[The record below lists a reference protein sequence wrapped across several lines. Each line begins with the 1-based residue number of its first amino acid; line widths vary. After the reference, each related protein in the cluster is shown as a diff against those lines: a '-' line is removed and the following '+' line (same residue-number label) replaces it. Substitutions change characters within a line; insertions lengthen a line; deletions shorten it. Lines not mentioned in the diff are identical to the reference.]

1 MTRTPLSWRSMFIL
15 VLGLLITVSGC
26 AGAPALNFV
35 SVPRPQVMMQPGDG
49 ATGVNPVGR
58 IWIAVRDGTF
68 NTAGLTSPAGKAVA
82 GQLSADRTTWTV
94 GEPLGYD
101 KTYTWSGTAIDS
113 DGVQIPVQG
122 SFHTLS
128 PTDQVGAKLNVT
140 DNATYGIAMPIAL
153 TFSSP
158 IKDKA
163 AVERSLSVQT
173 SVPTEGSWAW
183 LDDTTVHWRPE
194 NYFTPDTDVIVTARL
209 YGLSMGNGAYG
220 REDLTAKFTIGRSY
234 VLKGDTQAHRLKSY
248 DNGVQVA
255 DYAASYGLDSDPRR
269 VTHSGIHVVMTKFP
283 TFFMTNPKFDYY
295 NVETHWAVQVSDN
308 GVFVHSA
315 PWSIAQQG
323 RRNVS
328 HGCVNLSPSAAKAI
342 FNAVL
347 PGDPVEITGSSQQLG
362 SQDGNY
368 FDWTVPWDVWVT
380 KSAVHN

>member
-1 MTRTPLSWRSMFIL
+1 MTRTPLSWRSMAIL

-26 AGAPALNFV
+26 AGAPALSFV
-35 SVPRPQVMMQPGDG
+35 SVPRPQVVMQPGDG

-68 NTAGLTSPAGKAVA
+68 NAVGLTSPAGKAVA

-122 SFHTLS
+122 AFHTLS
-128 PTDQVGAKLNVT
+128 PTDQVSAKLNVT

-163 AVERSLSVQT
+163 AVEQSLSVQT

-234 VLKGDTQAHRLKSY
+234 VLKGDTQTHRLESY
-248 DNGVQVA
+248 ANGVQVA

-269 VTHSGIHVVMTKFP
+269 VTHSGIHVVMAKLP

-308 GVFVHSA
+308 GEFVHSA

-362 SQDGNY
+362 SQDGDY